1 MSGDPSE
8 LAGVASKPKKVK
20 APRPPPMPGRER
32 LRRMGLATLAGVLVF
47 LSFPLTTE
55 ASSNIWPLAW
65 VALVPFLES
74 LRGLRGKQAFWMG
87 AWCGLV
93 TNFGGFWWISEV
105 LREFGHLP
113 PYVYWPLTLL
123 NSFYQGLMFALV
135 GLFIARTN
143 LARQKEDPT
152 RGAFSIP
159 IWQVAAIY
167 TVTEFLYPMIFPWY
181 LANGQY
187 RFLPAIQIAEL
198 AGVMS
203 ITFVM
208 VTFNAALHRFLAR
221 RLHGDALPRRQM
233 ILAFIGT
240 AAVLVYGQVRVA
252 MVDAQIAAAP
262 KVKLG
267 LVEAD
272 IGIFEKQAKHLE
284 PSRQRYTRQRNLLK
298 HQWMSAELERQ
309 GVDLVVWPESS
320 YFPIGEPYMK
330 RRDEMALGLG
340 ADGSLSTWRYQPK
353 TSAAPTSPAP
363 ADFSLAS
370 TPRAPFE
377 RALAIDALHE
387 GTWAVLT
394 AAEVQGEVAGQARTS
409 KLPAAGARA
418 LSIIHAMGSGPTDD
432 QARAQVWVVGEHGLI
447 ARGRLGEDLER
458 KVFAPDVTLNA
469 VDMRAPRDGIIVGD
483 GGMIV
488 EIDADRPR
496 PMDPDPGYA
505 GRAFRAVAWGPGGE
519 IATLALAV
527 GDGGLG
533 AVRVDGTWQA
543 TELHT
548 TQDLSAVAFDRLG
561 NPWVGGAGG
570 YVAARVDK
578 AWQPRP
584 LPRPAAVA
592 ALAVDPLGQVL
603 VATRDGG
610 FYVWPEGATAW
621 TEPSA
626 GALRASPSTGAV
638 APPRPPAIVSLAPL
652 GWIQAMPLPRDVRW
666 VRQGLAP
673 LPSHEAFEADP
684 LHEISGIPEADR
696 ASIQRGFKT
705 SLLFGGLTWADDPGK
720 DRPFLYNTA
729 VLLNEQGRVE
739 GLYDKVYLLAFGEFM
754 PFGETFPKLY
764 EMFPQAGRF
773 TPGKE
778 VKVFDWRGFKL
789 GIMVCYE
796 DLMADF
802 TSKLADLHPNIIINV
817 TNDAWFGK
825 TSEPWLHLAL
835 AVFRSVENRLELV
848 RSTNTGISAF
858 IDPTGRLVSAT
869 HIEDPETLVG
879 EVPMMPGHT
888 LYAVIGNLFSWALL
902 ALLVVDLVRRRLRL
916 RALASRASG
925 PNPPTSQSPT

>member
-1 MSGDPSE
+1 MSAETPT
-8 LAGVASKPKKVK
+8 AAKKAKKVK
-20 APRPPPMPGRER
+20 PPKPPGMSGRER

-74 LRGLRGKQAFWMG
+74 LRGLRGKQAFWIG

-143 LARQKEDPT
+143 LARQQEDPT
-152 RGAFSIP
+152 RGPFSIP
-159 IWQVAAIY
+159 IWQIAALY

-198 AGVMS
+198 GGVMS

-208 VTFNAALHRFLAR
+208 VAFNAALHRFLAR
-221 RLHGDALPRRQM
+221 RLHGDPLPRRAM
-233 ILAFIGT
+233 IIALLGT
-240 AAVLVYGQVRVA
+240 AAVLVYGQIRIA
-252 MVDAQIAAAP
+252 MVDAQIADAP

-284 PSRQRYTRQRNLLK
+284 PSRQRYTRHRNLLK

-320 YFPIGEPYMK
+320 YFPVGEPFMK
-330 RRDEMALGLG
+330 RKDDMALALG
-340 ADGSLSTWRYQPK
+340 ADGTLSVWRFQAK
-353 TSAAPTSPAP
+353 NAGVMPTP
-363 ADFSLAS
+363 ADFGV
-370 TPRAPFE
+370 APSPHAPIV
-377 RALAIDALHE
+377 RALAVDALHE
-387 GTWAVLT
+387 GTWAALT
-394 AAEVQGEVAGQARTS
+394 ASEVTGEVAGQARTS
-409 KLPAAGARA
+409 KVPAGARA
-418 LSIIHAMGSGPTDD
+418 LSLVHAMGSGPTDD
-432 QARAQVWVVGEHGLI
+432 QARAMAWVVGERGLI
-447 ARGRLGEDLER
+447 ARGRLGEDLET
-458 KVFAPDVTLNA
+458 KAFSSELTLTA
-469 VDMRAPRDGIIVGD
+469 VDMRAPRDGIIVGEA
-483 GGMIV
+483 GTIV
-488 EIDADRPR
+488 EIDGDRPR
-496 PMDPDPGYA
+496 PIAPDPVFA
-505 GRAFRAVAWGPGGE
+505 GRTFRAVAWGPGGE

-533 AVRVDGTWQA
+533 AVRVDGAWQA

-548 TQDLSAVAFDRLG
+548 SANLTAVAFDRAG
-561 NPWVGGAGG
+561 QPWIAGQGGF
-570 YVAARVDK
+570 VATRVDQT
-578 AWQPRP
+578 WRPRP
-584 LPRPAAVA
+584 LPSAADVS
-592 ALAVDPLGQVL
+592 ALAVDPLGQAL
-603 VATRDGG
+603 AATREGAL
-610 FYVWPEGATAW
+610 YVWPEGATGWREVAR
-621 TEPSA
+621 PQSA
-626 GALRASPSTGAV
+626 ASPSG
-638 APPRPPAIVSLAPL
+638 PGSSGSIVSLASL
-652 GWIQAMPLPRDVRW
+652 GWIQTMPLPRDVRW
-666 VRQGLAP
+666 VRQGVLP
-673 LPSHEAFEADP
+673 LPTHDAFEADSAR
-684 LHEISGIPEADR
+684 EIHGIPEAER

-705 SLLFGGLTWADDPGK
+705 SLLFGGLTWAEDPGK

-739 GLYDKVYLLAFGEFM
+739 GLYDKVYLLAFGEYM

-764 EMFPQAGRF
+764 DMFPQAGRF

-778 VKVFDWRGFKL
+778 VKVFDWRGYKL

-802 TSKLADLHPNIIINV
+802 TAKLADLHPNIIINV

-835 AVFRSVENRLELV
+835 AAFRSVENRLELV

-869 HIEDPETLVG
+869 RIEDAETLVG

-888 LYAVIGNLFSWALL
+888 LYAVIGNLFSWLL
-902 ALLVVDLVRRRLRL
+902 LGLLIVDLVRRRLRL
-916 RALASRASG
+916 RKLASPVSSPAT
-925 PNPPTSQSPT
+925 PTSASPE